1 MQDIPANQTGSFLK
15 KPRCLFFLSIASLLS
30 MTSTIFPTTA
40 QMYIFSMHAHIGKKW
55 RLLLLRYTT
64 NPNVND
70 IFLNIVSKYIYI
82 LCWRGVNWSDC
93 IIFSDLLKQELII
106 LQQFLTVTIARVV
119 LRNHGKV
126 LYRFYQIIHVQE
138 CRQKMKGFLPRY
150 FQH

>member
-1 MQDIPANQTGSFLK
+1 MPFFPLYCLPFKYDKYYLPHNCPNVHFL
-15 KPRCLFFLSIASLLS
+15 
-30 MTSTIFPTTA
+30 
-40 QMYIFSMHAHIGKKW
+40 HARSYRKKW
-55 RLLLLRYTT
+55 RLLLLRYMT

>member
-15 KPRCLFFLSIASLLS
+15 KARCLFFLSIASLLS

-40 QMYIFSMHAHIGKKW
+40 QMYIFSMHTHIGKKW

-82 LCWRGVNWSDC
+82 SYAEEVLIGVTA
-93 IIFSDLLKQELII
+93 L
-106 LQQFLTVTIARVV
+106 FLVT
-119 LRNHGKV
+119 
-126 LYRFYQIIHVQE
+126 Y
-138 CRQKMKGFLPRY
+138 
-150 FQH
+150 